1 MLVARTATVFLF
13 TLSLSAAVAQTD
25 AVVYGVVK
33 DLTTREFV
41 NDIMVEA
48 SDRKWGRYVEA
59 YVGDSGKYEM
69 NLSRNG
75 EWLVTFSATGYVSKR
90 ILLVLAG
97 PTEEDWVGGFGMN
110 VDMTML
116 KPKRGVDYSLLEEP
130 FGICSYNPET
140 GNFEWDLAYTEKMRE
155 RQAALLKAH
164 SGR

>member
-1 MLVARTATVFLF
+1 MLIARTASVFLF
-13 TLSLSAAVAQTD
+13 TLSLGAAVAQSD
-25 AVVYGVVK
+25 ALVYGVVK
-33 DLTTREFV
+33 DLATHEFV

-59 YVGDSGKYEM
+59 FVGDSGKYEM
-69 NLSRNG
+69 GLSRNG

-90 ILLVLAG
+90 ILLVLTG

-110 VDMTML
+110 VNMTML

-130 FGICSYNPET
+130 FGICSYNAET
-140 GNFEWDLAYTEKMRE
+140 GTFEWDLAYTEKMRE

-164 SGR
+164 GKR